1 MNPPARDLVA
11 VVTRREILA
20 RLRDRTFIVS
30 TVFLLVVVAASSM
43 LSLLLAGG
51 GAPDIAVA
59 TVGQR
64 AAAVAD
70 AARALGAASEAAEE
84 ADDADGAGAAAA
96 PGRAPAPAARLDV
109 RAVPDVATAESQLRS
124 GAVDAVLVPTPG
136 GAGVELVGRRDVPTE
151 LGTLVAAVTATEG
164 AVQRLTAGGV
174 DPDLARRALA
184 AAGDSA
190 PTQRLLEPPS
200 ADTDFALASSTAFAL
215 LFFLTSFLF
224 GMAIAQSVV
233 EEKQSRIVEILVAAI
248 PVRVLLAGKVLGNT
262 ALALGQIT
270 LFAAVG
276 LAGASVA
283 GQSGLAMVL
292 LRSSPWFLV
301 FFLLGF
307 TLLSCLWAAAGAV
320 AARQEDLQA
329 TTVPLQ
335 VLMFVPFFTAGYVYN
350 PGTLLTTLSYVP
362 FTAPIAMPRRLA
374 LGDAPWWEGLL
385 SALVVAA
392 TAALVVALAT
402 RIYERSLLQTGGRI
416 GWLAALRRSPH
427 RPAAALPEGA

>member
-1 MNPPARDLVA
+1 MTPPARDLVT
-11 VVTRREILA
+11 VVARREILA
-20 RLRDRTFIVS
+20 RVRDRTFIVS
-30 TVFLLVVVAASSM
+30 TVFLLVVVAGSSM

-51 GAPDIAVA
+51 GVPDITVA

-70 AARALGAASEAAEE
+70 GARVRGAAAEE
-84 ADDADGAGAAAA
+84 AEKAEDEDGAGAAAA
-96 PGRAPAPAARLDV
+96 PGQAPVPAARLDV
-109 RAVPDVATAESQLRS
+109 RAVADVAAVEAQLKA
-124 GAVDAVLVPTPG
+124 GEVDAAVVPAAG
-136 GAGVELVGRRDVPTE
+136 GSGVEIVASRDVPPE
-151 LGTLVAAVTATEG
+151 LAALVTAVTATDG

-184 AAGDSA
+184 GAGEA
-190 PTQRLLEPPS
+190 VPQQRLLEPPS
-200 ADTDFALASSTAFAL
+200 DDRDFALASSVAFAL
-215 LFFLTSFLF
+215 LFFITSFLF

-262 ALALGQIT
+262 ALALAQIT

-283 GQSGLAMVL
+283 GESGLAMVL

-335 VLMFVPFFTAGYVYN
+335 VLMFVPFFSAAYVYT

-374 LGDAPWWEGLL
+374 LGDATWWEGALA
-385 SALVVAA
+385 ALVVAV

-402 RIYERSLLQTGGRI
+402 RIYERSLLQTGGTT
-416 GWLAALRRSPH
+416 GWVSALRRGP
-427 RPAAALPEGA
+427 RPSTTPVPEGA